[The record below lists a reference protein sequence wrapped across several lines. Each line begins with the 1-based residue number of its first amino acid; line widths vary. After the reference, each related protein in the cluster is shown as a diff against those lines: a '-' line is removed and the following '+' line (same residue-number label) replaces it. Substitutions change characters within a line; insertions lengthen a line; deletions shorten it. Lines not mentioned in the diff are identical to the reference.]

1 MSYNLDSNGAS
12 SKVIHINSLDAS
24 TTLSTGLTSYFRI
37 FFEEGISCRDNER
50 MLVSLHQAT
59 IPYSFYNIRNQINNI
74 IPYKIDGGETV
85 HTITIPIG
93 SYTSTSLKNKL
104 TTLLNVV
111 LTGGV
116 NITYDRTTQKFKY
129 SCITATDALRQLT
142 FDFDESPYS
151 AHIELGFNP
160 QETFV
165 ITATPTSSTNVIDV
179 NGSIHGLF
187 IRTNLTTD
195 GSIDSKSKGLNTI
208 LGRLPIQSN
217 FGSVLFFNPNNSTHK
232 ILIHNKTLNHFT
244 IRLTDERNREVD
256 LNGLHFT
263 LAIQVDFVNIKH
275 INTFNRYT
283 QPIQYQTPQTPPN
296 SPKKVFKKKKSKLKG
311 KNKSK

>member
-24 TTLSTGLTSYFRI
+24 TILSTGLTSYFRI

-50 MLVSLHQAT
+50 MLISLHQAT
-59 IPYSFYNIRNQINNI
+59 IPYSFYNIRNNINNI
-74 IPYKIDGGETV
+74 IPYKIDGADTI

-93 SYTSTSLKNKL
+93 SYTSTSLKNQL
-104 TTLLNVV
+104 TTLLNAI
-111 LTGGV
+111 LSGGV

-129 SCITATDALRQLT
+129 SCITPTDALRALT
-142 FDFDESPYS
+142 FDFNESPYS
-151 AHIELGFNP
+151 AHIELGFKP

-217 FGSVLFFNPNNSTHK
+217 SGSVLFFNPNNSTHK

-263 LAIQVDFVNIKH
+263 LAIQVDFVNIRDV
-275 INTFNRYT
+275 NRFNRYSVPRILPPPT
-283 QPIQYQTPQTPPN
+283 RPN
-296 SPKKVFKKKKSKLKG
+296 SPKKKSKLKG
-311 KNKSK
+311 KKSK